1 MKQTPESIKAK
12 LTNILELPPD
22 AVMDLPRYM
31 LVSNTSLLVEN
42 HQGILEY
49 GEMLIRVATK
59 DGPVRIEGEGLE
71 LEELSTEEIMISG
84 QIDALKWTD

>member
-12 LTNILELPPD
+12 LSNLFELPPD
-22 AVMDLPRYM
+22 AVLDLPRYM
-31 LVSNTSLLVEN
+31 LAGNTSLLVEN

-49 GEMLIRVATK
+49 GETLIRVATK
-59 DGPVRIEGEGLE
+59 DGPVNIEGEGLE

-84 QIDALKWTD
+84 RIDALKWSE